1 MLKANSL
8 SPAQS
13 TALAIIPK
21 TPTALAIRY
30 DIVIDSPQSDAAEI
44 ADIVAQIRNWR
55 LRGREYRIVTG
66 ELLIRLHKLLAK
78 PGSGSF
84 MRYVREECG
93 LPYNTAR
100 DYMAEAM
107 QASGHYEIRNDV
119 ATDDS
124 SDVEVI
130 PYDPN
135 DNLPDEVERAIIAHK
150 KKLRAA
156 EAKAAQPN
164 FLRDFNWKFTGV
176 TGTLADELK
185 AAKAKLGN
193 IVAAQI
199 LINAAKAEEVSNELH
214 AA

>member
-1 MLKANSL
+1 MLEANSL

-21 TPTALAIRY
+21 TSTALALRY
-30 DIVIDSPQSDAAEI
+30 DLVIDSPQSDAAEI
-44 ADIVAQIRNWR
+44 ANIVAQIRDWR

-93 LPYNTAR
+93 LPYTTAH
-100 DYMAEAM
+100 DYMSEAM
-107 QASGHYEIRNDV
+107 QANGHYDIRNDP
-119 ATDDS
+119 DDIAEP
-124 SDVEVI
+124 EVI
-130 PYDPN
+130 PHDPN
-135 DNLPDEVERAIIAHK
+135 DNTLDNVELAILAHK
-150 KKLRAA
+150 EKLKAA
-156 EAKAAQPN
+156 EAKAAKPD

-193 IVAAQI
+193 LVAAQI
-199 LINAAKAEEVSNELH
+199 LINAAKAEEVSNEVL